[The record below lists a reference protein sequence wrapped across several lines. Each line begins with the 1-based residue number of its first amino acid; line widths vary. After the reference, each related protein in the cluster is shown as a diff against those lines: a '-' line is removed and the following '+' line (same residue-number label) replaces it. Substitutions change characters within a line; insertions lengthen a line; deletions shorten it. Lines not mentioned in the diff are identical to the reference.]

1 MKKLILTIVAL
12 FILTIAANA
21 MSYEQARQQALFLAD
36 KMAYELNLTE
46 EQYEA
51 VYEINLD
58 YLMSINTRDD
68 LYGMYWRQRNLDM
81 SYILL
86 DWQYR
91 AFCNAAYF
99 YRPLYWDAGYWHFA
113 VYARYPHRT
122 YLYFGR
128 PTFWT
133 VYRGGHSW
141 RMNGGRSWYHGRDL
155 RPRHGG
161 HHTGMRDHF
170 DRRDRNG
177 HNRDF
182 GRNNRPDNRTFGN
195 NNDRNRKEGRFGSR
209 DNNRD
214 NNRFGN
220 DDNRG
225 QNNRTFGNNN
235 DRNQNNGVG
244 RSNNPNGRESS
255 TRTTV
260 TNSDNRRFNGSRS
273 GDVYNRSSS
282 SHRERPTATA
292 PSSST
297 RSTFGS
303 SSRPSGSRN
312 SFGSSSH
319 SSGSRSSFGSS
330 SRSSG
335 SRGSFGGG
343 SSGSRGGGHF
353 GGRR

>member
-12 FILTIAANA
+12 FTLTIAANA

-155 RPRHGG
+155 RPRHSG

-195 NNDRNRKEGRFGSR
+195 NNDRNRNEGRFGSRDNNRDNSRNEGRFGSR

-260 TNSDNRRFNGSRS
+260 TNRDNRRFNGSRS

-303 SSRPSGSRN
+303 SSR
-312 SFGSSSH
+312 
-319 SSGSRSSFGSS
+319 
-330 SRSSG
+330 SSG

>member
-1 MKKLILTIVAL
+1 MKKLILTFVAL
-12 FILTIAANA
+12 FTITVATNA

-68 LYGMYWRQRNLDM
+68 LYGAYWRQRNLDM

-86 DWQYR
+86 DWQYN
-91 AFCNAAYF
+91 AFCAANYF

-113 VYARYPHRT
+113 IYARYPHRS

-128 PTFWT
+128 PSFWT

-141 RMNGGRSWYHGRDL
+141 RVNGGRSWYHGRNL
-155 RPRHGG
+155 RPRPNT
-161 HHTGMRDHF
+161 HHIGMRDHF
-170 DRRDRNG
+170 DHKGPNRKNDKGFG
-177 HNRDF
+177 HNSRPDNRTF
-182 GRNNRPDNRTFGN
+182 DNNNHDKGRNDRRFGTHNQNRDNNRTFGN
-195 NNDRNRKEGRFGSR
+195 NNNRNVGH
-209 DNNRD
+209 DNNRGQ
-214 NNRFGN
+214 NNRNVGN
-220 DDNRG
+220 DNNRG
-225 QNNRTFGNNN
+225 QNNRTFGGSNDRFQNNN
-235 DRNQNNGVG
+235 I
-244 RSNNPNGRESS
+244 GRESS

-260 TNSDNRRFNGSRS
+260 TNGDSRRFNGA
-273 GDVYNRSSS
+273 RSSDIQS
-282 SHRERPTATA
+282 SPSTTQKERSSVTA
-292 PSSST
+292 PSNST

-303 SSRPSGSRN
+303 SSRPSSNRN

-319 SSGSRSSFGSS
+319 SSGS
-330 SRSSG
+330 
-335 SRGSFGGG
+335 
-343 SSGSRGGGHF
+343 SRGGGHF